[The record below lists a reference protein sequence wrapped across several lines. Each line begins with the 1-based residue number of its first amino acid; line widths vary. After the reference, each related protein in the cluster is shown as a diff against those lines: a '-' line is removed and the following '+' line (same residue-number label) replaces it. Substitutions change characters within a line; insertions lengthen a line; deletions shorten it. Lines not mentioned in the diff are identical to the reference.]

1 MLHTMHF
8 IGLGRSHDEALHMAG
23 TIANRTFSAIMLL
36 NGQRIS
42 QLSTILLPDPAPSIK
57 QIALVYVLDVPPGA
71 DEILDARRAEV
82 EQEVRAAFP
91 APVFDQVFFPFRAA
105 IGLSPNHRAT
115 RQIGPYTIIV
125 QPDTAAMYL
134 VLVQLRNEE
143 PHLSELCGNLNK
155 CEEFLQDNGL
165 PLDGWCAVDATER
178 KHEVGT

>member
-8 IGLGRSHDEALHMAG
+8 IGRGRSHDEALHMAG

-42 QLSTILLPDPAPSIK
+42 QLSTILLPDPAPFSR
-57 QIALVYVLDVPPGA
+57 QVALVYVLDVPPGA

-91 APVFDQVFFPFRAA
+91 APVFDQVCFPFRAA

-115 RQIGPYTIIV
+115 RQLGPYTIIV
-125 QPDTAAMYL
+125 QPDAAAYH
-134 VLVQLRNEE
+134 VLVQLCNEE
-143 PHLSELCGNLNK
+143 PHVSELCANLNE
-155 CEEFLQDNGL
+155 CEGFLQGKGI
-165 PLDGWCAVDATER
+165 PLNGWCASEAAER
-178 KHEVGT
+178 KHGVDT